1 MFAFDIIERTALMGT
16 ETSFLLFVVLHVE
29 EPYSSQQNSAQ
40 LDCFLV
46 SVSTNATAAGGGD
59 GVTVASIGSFMQ
71 HKTLAE
77 CGSVCSI
84 IGCIHWSHLQM
95 RFVCL

>member
-1 MFAFDIIERTALMGT
+1 MGT

-46 SVSTNATAAGGGD
+46 SVSTNATAGGGGD

-71 HKTLAE
+71 HKSLLNVVLFAPSL
-77 CGSVCSI
+77 GASI
-84 IGCIHWSHLQM
+84 GAIF
-95 RFVCL
+95 R